1 MCVEFGVGIGGTG
14 DKCVCDVGGSSDLR
28 IMVAGAYL
36 FDHDPVA
43 DDPHT
48 VIYSCVGGDLWNSG
62 LVLVAGRWA

>member
-1 MCVEFGVGIGGTG
+1 MPSVVVIYNDQPFGSNLLSV
-14 DKCVCDVGGSSDLR
+14 SSSGLR